1 MISTIVKP
9 KAVEKLRHG
18 FPWLT
23 RDDIS
28 RVEGRSDAAEPARI
42 LDEQGHLLGLA
53 DVDLESQFALRR
65 IGLADESPDGLIQRH
80 LRRALERRSAWVED
94 PRYCRV
100 VNDDGDG
107 LPGLVIDRFDTHYVM
122 RTFTRAMDA
131 RAGDI
136 ARILADTLGASSVL
150 LRNDSHKRVTLGL
163 PSQSPHVLYGTPP
176 RWTRVL
182 EMGGRFSV
190 DLYSGAGTGFFYDQR
205 DVRRLIG
212 TMARDAR
219 VLDPC
224 CGIGGLF
231 VHAGLHGARTIT
243 AFDSNPDALELARE
257 NAEANRLF
265 GRVRFEEGD
274 AFQLLPEVSSAY
286 DLVLLDAPT
295 FVDEAKPLAKLGE
308 LLRLSVRA
316 ARHGGRL
323 VIVTYDPPVP
333 MGALDELVTEACMRE
348 NRVAYRL
355 HRPGL
360 PTDFP
365 TVLGSPGAEYLSA
378 LIIEVS

>member
-1 MISTIVKP
+1 MLSTIIKP
-9 KAVEKLRHG
+9 EAAEKLRHG

-23 RDDIS
+23 RDDIA
-28 RVEGRSDAAEPARI
+28 RFEGTADVAEPSRI
-42 LDEQGHLLGLA
+42 LDEQGHVLGLG
-53 DVDLESQFALRR
+53 DVDLKSQFALRR

-80 LRRALERRSAWVED
+80 LRLALERRSSWVED

-107 LPGLVIDRFDTHYVM
+107 LPGLIIDRFDSHYVM

-131 RAGDI
+131 RAHDI
-136 ARILADTLGASSVL
+136 ARILTDTVGATSVL
-150 LRNDSHKRVTLGL
+150 LRNDSHKRVMLGL
-163 PSQSPHVLYGTPP
+163 ESQRPHVLYGSPP
-176 RWTRVL
+176 HWTRVL
-182 EMGGRFSV
+182 ELGARFSV
-190 DLYSGAGTGFFYDQR
+190 DLFGGAGTGFFFDQR
-205 DVRRLIG
+205 DVRRLIS
-212 TMARDAR
+212 TLSRDAR

-243 AFDSNPDALELARE
+243 AFDSNPDVLELARE

-274 AFQLLPEVSSAY
+274 AFDLLSQVSSAY

-295 FVDEAKPLAKLGE
+295 FVDAKDPRGELTE

-316 ARHGGRL
+316 TRHGGRM
-323 VIVTYDPPVP
+323 VIVGYDPPVRP
-333 MGALDELVTEACMRE
+333 GELDALVTEACVQE

-365 TVLGSPGAEYLSA
+365 TVLGSPGAEYLSS
-378 LIIEVS
+378 LIVEVS